1 MKAKPLDKKP
11 SNNNAPKGDNRD
23 GRLTEVKS
31 DRGVFRFKA
40 NKKGE

>member
-1 MKAKPLDKKP
+1 MKKP
-11 SNNNAPKGDNRD
+11 EVKKLPNNAPKGDNRD

-31 DRGVFRFKA
+31 DRGTFRFKA